1 MNKTSSATVTIIGL
15 CLLATIT
22 ANAAAQGA
30 IEIGSIE
37 ELQRIGYDPAYPL
50 NGYYVLTRDID
61 ASRTAFWN
69 NGAGF
74 MPVGSRTED
83 EDDALCFKGWFDGQ
97 GHVIRG
103 LVINRPEGYIVGLFG
118 SISRDAVVA
127 NVGLEGGSVAGGY
140 YVGALVGEN
149 WSGSVV
155 GCHANVAVSGLSR
168 VGGLVG
174 INRGVMDL
182 CYAEGMVVGEY
193 YVGGLA
199 GRNYE
204 GLIQESYAAGRVTG
218 IADVGGLVGQTVD
231 GEVVA
236 SFWELDASGM
246 AASSGGQGLN
256 ADQMKSPDVFM
267 RAGWDFT
274 ELWAM
279 IPGRTRP
286 YLR

>member
-1 MNKTSSATVTIIGL
+1 MNKTPGAALTITGL

-22 ANAAAQGA
+22 AFAAPQGA

-61 ASRTAFWN
+61 AFRTAAWN

-74 MPVGSRTED
+74 APIGDRN
-83 EDDALCFKGWFDGQ
+83 DDDPSLCFNGWFDGQ
-97 GHVIRG
+97 GHVIRN
-103 LVINRPEGYIVGLFG
+103 LVINRPEAHMVGLFG
-118 SISRDAVVA
+118 SLGQSAVVV
-127 NVGLEGGSVAGGY
+127 NLGLEGGSVTGNY

-149 WSGSVV
+149 WSESVA
-155 GCHANVAVSGLSR
+155 GCHANMTVLGVSR

-182 CYAEGMVVGEY
+182 CYAAGSVSGDY

-204 GLIQESYAAGRVTG
+204 GVIQESYAAGRVTG
-218 IADVGGLVGQTVD
+218 VTETGGLVGETVE

-236 SFWELDASGM
+236 SFWDMDESGLVV
-246 AASSGGQGLN
+246 SGGGQGLSG
-256 ADQMKSPDVFM
+256 AEMKSPNAFM